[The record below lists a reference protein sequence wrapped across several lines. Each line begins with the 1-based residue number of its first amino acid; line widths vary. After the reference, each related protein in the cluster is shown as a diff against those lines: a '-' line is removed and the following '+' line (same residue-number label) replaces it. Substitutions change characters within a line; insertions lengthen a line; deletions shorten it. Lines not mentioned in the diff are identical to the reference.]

1 MLSIQSFSMSWN
13 GQWPHT
19 GDRSVERESLLATL
33 VVLLGGSALQL
44 FAVWPGRIN
53 NQSAPRHLEQLH
65 WLALW
70 WPTAPALTVAL
81 WLCGWALSQPDPVP
95 GHVGRLIFIAAV
107 PFAIV
112 GARAVVRA
120 AWSLCR
126 SSRVFGIVTVGL
138 LRPRIVV
145 APELART
152 LDEQAMQAALAHER
166 THVRHRD
173 PLRIWL
179 AQLVTDLQWPWGPAR
194 RRFTGWL
201 ATLEHA
207 RDDEARAEGV
217 EGADLAAAVLGSL
230 RYQLGIDT
238 AAATLIGHPE
248 ALSAR
253 IARLLRPLPDCPPD
267 ADPPYLFVAA
277 GLGMVW
283 LAAIVLGICCGER
296 LIGALLAMS
305 S

>member
-1 MLSIQSFSMSWN
+1 M
-13 GQWPHT
+13 
-19 GDRSVERESLLATL
+19 ERESLLATL
-33 VVLLGGSALQL
+33 IVLLGGLALQL

-53 NQSAPRHLEQLH
+53 NLSASRHLERLH
-65 WLALW
+65 WLVLW
-70 WPTAPALTVAL
+70 WPTAPALTVAV

-120 AWSLCR
+120 AWSLCH
-126 SSRVFGIVTVGL
+126 SSRVYGIVTVGL
-138 LRPRIVV
+138 LRPRIAV
-145 APELART
+145 APELAKT

-166 THVRHRD
+166 AHVRHRD

-179 AQLVTDLQWPWGPAR
+179 AQFVTDLQWPWRPAR

-201 ATLEHA
+201 ATLENA
-207 RDDEARAEGV
+207 RDDEARAGGI

-230 RYQLGIDT
+230 RFQLGIDT
-238 AAATLIGHPE
+238 AAARLTGHPG
-248 ALSAR
+248 ALPAR

-267 ADPPYLFVAA
+267 EEPPYLVVAA

-283 LAAIVLGICCGER
+283 LVAIVLGICCGEG
-296 LIGALLAMS
+296 LIGWLLAMS